1 MAGNV
6 TTASNGFL
14 AFVAE
19 EIKQSPAV
27 YLTGLALL
35 LSAVFL
41 QKLSSPGLDGR
52 EPPLLKPS
60 IPVIGHIIGMMRYHG
75 GYLKILFDKTRTQIA
90 TLPILGGKLYIV
102 FEGAMIQSAYRNK
115 NLAFEPFAVEFA
127 QRELALSDEASKI
140 VRETNLVPDFFSVI
154 TKSMAGEHTHRMNA
168 NALRYVSK
176 ELEALGGSEPSKV
189 PNLFLWVR
197 DLMTIATTEALYGPD
212 NPIKGRPDLL
222 EDLWAFERGLTGI
235 LLNILPS
242 ITARE
247 AYYARARLQA
257 ALGKYYGAEKDR
269 HEDAAQIVKGRA
281 AVLRDYGISG
291 EEIGRFELALLH
303 VSTAN
308 TIPTLFW
315 FMAQIYAR
323 PGLVSRLREEVLPVG
338 QHGDNNE
345 VTIDITTL
353 DQKCPLLVSCYRE
366 AIRLSNQTVGNRR
379 VLEDTTISD
388 GKGNSYLL
396 KKGLNVQMSAQ
407 VLHTLDSVWGQD
419 VYEFDPERFLE
430 KGGKENLQSERA
442 KRTSFAPFGGGRHL
456 CPGRNFA
463 FAENLGLMT
472 CLLLGFD
479 VSPLG
484 QDYTTFKVPAMKPCV
499 FSEAAGKPENEGQGF
514 GVQIQ
519 KKKGWETTKW
529 RFVC

>member
-1 MAGNV
+1 MAQNV

-19 EIKQSPAV
+19 DVKQSPKM

-41 QKLSSPGLDGR
+41 QKLSSPGLDER
-52 EPPLLKPS
+52 EPPLLKPG
-60 IPVIGHIIGMMRYHG
+60 IPVIGHLIGMMKHHG
-75 GYLKILFDKTRTQIA
+75 GYFQILFDKTRARIG
-90 TLPILGGKLYIV
+90 TLPILGGKLYII
-102 FEGAMIQSAYRNK
+102 FEPSMVQSAYRNK

-127 QRELALSDEASKI
+127 QRELAISNESARI

-154 TKSMAGEHTHRMNA
+154 TKSMAGEYTHRMNA
-168 NALRYVSK
+168 NALKYVSK
-176 ELEALGGSEPSKV
+176 ELETLGSSEPMKI
-189 PNLFLWVR
+189 PNLYLWVR
-197 DLMTIATTEALYGPD
+197 DMMTIATTEALYGPD
-212 NPIKGRPDLL
+212 NPIKGNPGLL
-222 EDLWAFERGLTGI
+222 EDLWTFEAGLTGI
-235 LLNILPS
+235 LLNVFPS
-242 ITARE
+242 ITAR
-247 AYYARARLQA
+247 AAHYARARLQA
-257 ALGKYYGAEKDR
+257 ALGKYYGAKKDQ
-269 HEDAAQIVKGRA
+269 HEDAAQIVKSRA
-281 AVLRDYGISG
+281 TVLRSYGILG
-291 EEIGRFELALLH
+291 AEVGTFELALLH

-323 PGLVSRLREEVLPVG
+323 PELVSRLREEVVPVA
-338 QHGDNNE
+338 QHGDDNE

-379 VLEDTTISD
+379 VMEDTTISD
-388 GKGNSYLL
+388 GKGSSYLL

-407 VLHTLDSVWGQD
+407 VLHTLHSVWGND
-419 VYEFDPERFLE
+419 VMEFDPERFIE
-430 KGGKENLQSERA
+430 KGGKENLQSDRA

-472 CLLLGFD
+472 SLLLGFD
-479 VSPLG
+479 VSPLD
-484 QDYTTFKVPAMKPCV
+484 QDYAAFKVPSMKACV

-519 KKKGWETTKW
+519 KKKGWEKTKW
-529 RFVC
+529 RFVS